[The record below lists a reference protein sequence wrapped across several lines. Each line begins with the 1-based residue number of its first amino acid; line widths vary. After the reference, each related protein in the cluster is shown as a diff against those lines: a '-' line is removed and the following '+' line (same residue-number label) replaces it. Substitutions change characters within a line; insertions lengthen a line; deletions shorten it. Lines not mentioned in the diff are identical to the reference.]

1 MREEKNKNFFIENS
15 IDKIKDLVNKNHISI
30 DAIYSSLIKKINKK
44 KKLKFLTNFD
54 DQKTLENFK

>member
-30 DAIYSSLIKKINKK
+30 DAIYSSLIKNINKK
-44 KKLKFLTNFD
+44 KKNKVFNKF
-54 DQKTLENFK
+54 